1 MKILDVYIGQALLRG
16 ILLVALI
23 LLPLITLLDL
33 AQQLDNIG
41 TGNYGLVDALIY
53 EVLLLPGSL
62 LSLMPF
68 IALLGS
74 SIALGSMAQSKEL
87 TAMRAAGISIRRI
100 GLSTIRTGAL
110 VMLVVIVIM
119 EWVDPP
125 LHQLAIKRQTMA
137 LTDVDVLI
145 EEHGLWIHKDNR
157 FINVRKIYQGHTPAN
172 IHIFEFE
179 PGKYRLR
186 HYLHANQAEME
197 GHNQWLYKDLI
208 IKDYTGETVDTRYEA
223 TQVRESELT
232 EKQLRVL
239 EAPINSLPPSGLY
252 QYLKYLR
259 DSGQVTERFELV
271 FWQKITLPVAVVVM
285 MLCSFPFIFGSLR
298 VTNAGKRIVLA
309 TIAGISFQLI
319 SQLLANLGL
328 MLDLSPLLTTL
339 TPIVIILVLGIA
351 LMRRAF

>member
-157 FINVRKIYQGHTPAN
+157 LSMS
-172 IHIFEFE
+172 
-179 PGKYRLR
+179 GKF
-186 HYLHANQAEME
+186 
-197 GHNQWLYKDLI
+197 
-208 IKDYTGETVDTRYEA
+208 TRDIP
-223 TQVRESELT
+223 R
-232 EKQLRVL
+232 
-239 EAPINSLPPSGLY
+239 
-252 QYLKYLR
+252 
-259 DSGQVTERFELV
+259 
-271 FWQKITLPVAVVVM
+271 
-285 MLCSFPFIFGSLR
+285 
-298 VTNAGKRIVLA
+298 
-309 TIAGISFQLI
+309 LI
-319 SQLLANLGL
+319 SISLNS
-328 MLDLSPLLTTL
+328 SPASTGSGTICMQTRPRWRATTSGC
-339 TPIVIILVLGIA
+339 TRI
-351 LMRRAF
+351 